1 MREYKLQ
8 FVFAFLGVILV
19 AAGTAGMTYM
29 IKPIMDEIFINKN
42 RELLFFL
49 PFLIVVV
56 YLAKGVGRFLQAY
69 FTVFIGQSIIKT
81 MRDELLEKLLSMDMK
96 FFNQTQSGGL
106 ISRITSDTARIQSV
120 VSDAIPTI
128 TRELLTVIA
137 LLGVA
142 IHHSPKLS
150 FFALVILPAAIYPLS
165 LLVKRMKKISKASQ
179 EKIADITSRLSEIFN
194 NVEMI
199 KASSA
204 EKFECD
210 RFEKHNNKFFKLAMK
225 AVKTN
230 ELVGPIM
237 EILGAASAV
246 AVVIVG
252 GNEVLNGNMTAGTF
266 FSFMAAL
273 FMLYTPIKMI
283 SSKYN
288 KLQDAIVAS
297 NRIFEYLDLEP
308 EIKSG
313 GTLKIA
319 DINSIKFD
327 SIVLKYGD
335 KTALKGINFEVFRG
349 ETLALV
355 GDSGGGKSSLVNLLV
370 RFYEPSEGK
379 ISIEGTDIK
388 DFDIVSLRKNISF
401 VTQRVFIFNDT
412 IAQNVAYGEEMNE
425 EKVIKALKEANAWD
439 FISELKDGIH
449 TQLDEF
455 GANLSGGQRQRI
467 SIARA
472 IYKNPKILILDE
484 ATSALDNKSEAL
496 IQEAFK
502 RLSKGKITFII
513 AHRLSTVKN
522 ADKIAVLK
530 HGKIICIDKEE
541 ALSQNCEEYIRL
553 KNSNNF

>member
-252 GNEVLNGNMTAGTF
+252 GNEVLSGNMTAGTF

-313 GTLKIA
+313 GTLKIT

-327 SIVLKYGD
+327 SVVLKYGD
-335 KTALKGINFEVFRG
+335 KIALKGINFEVFRG

-379 ISIEGTDIK
+379 ISIEDTDIK

-412 IAQNVAYGEEMNE
+412 IAQNVAYGEEIDE
-425 EKVIKALKEANAWD
+425 ERIIKALKEANAWD

-502 RLSKGKITFII
+502 RLSKGKITFVI